1 MTTPAQRIH
10 RLLDEGAR
18 FSVSLPGQTSID
30 LTPDVIALLS
40 EVQSSDKG
48 FKPERNL
55 FEPLIA
61 GRDVP
66 TRVQFL

>member
-1 MTTPAQRIH
+1 MTTPVQRIQ
-10 RLLDEGAR
+10 RLLDEGAIIR
-18 FSVSLPGQTSID
+18 VQIPGQVSID
-30 LTPDVIALLS
+30 LTPDIIALLS

-66 TRVQFL
+66 TRVQFP